1 MGAYLIYNGLPDF
14 VDTRADFFDE
24 ETLSGANCFRDASF
38 NKQGDIEK
46 FMDTFQFDAIILN
59 QKSAVT
65 IDYLLSNDWQ
75 IDYADKE
82 SEGQRKYVVL
92 IQK

>member
-1 MGAYLIYNGLPDF
+1 
-14 VDTRADFFDE
+14 
-24 ETLSGANCFRDASF
+24 
-38 NKQGDIEK
+38 
-46 FMDTFQFDAIILN
+46 MDTFQFDAIILN